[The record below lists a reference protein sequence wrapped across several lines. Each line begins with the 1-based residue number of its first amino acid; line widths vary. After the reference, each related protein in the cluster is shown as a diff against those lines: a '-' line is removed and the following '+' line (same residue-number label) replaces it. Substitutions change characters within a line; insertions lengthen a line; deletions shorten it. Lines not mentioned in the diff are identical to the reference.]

1 MKNIKDF
8 PFEKSRRITLRETIS
23 AKKAIEKKTGVKRQA
38 RGRPAK
44 GLKKYIP
51 TSIRLHPK
59 VLSWAKKEAKKRGV
73 GYQTVINESLIKK
86 IPAS

>member
-1 MKNIKDF
+1 MKNTKNF
-8 PFEKSRRITLRETIS
+8 PFEKSRRISFRETMS
-23 AKKAIEKKTGVKRQA
+23 AKKAIEKKTGQKRKT

-44 GLKKYIP
+44 GLQKYVP

-59 VLSWAKKEAKKRGV
+59 VLIWAKKEAKKRGV

-86 IPAS
+86 ISAS